1 MNSFFEKAQQFGKS
15 FMLPI
20 AVLPAGGLLLGIR
33 GALSNPNTVKAYPFL
48 DISWLQNVFT
58 IMSSAGSV
66 VFANLALLF
75 AIGISVGLAKTNKG
89 TAGLAG
95 VLAFLVMNAT
105 ISSLLTITGKMN
117 VENPAAV
124 GQGMTLGIQTLETGV
139 FGGVVVGIVTSWLHN
154 RYNKKQL
161 PQYRKHPFYFGI

>member
-20 AVLPAGGLLLGIR
+20 AVLPAGGLLLGID
-33 GALSNPNTVKAYPFL
+33 GALSNPNTVKAYLFL

-139 FGGVVVGIVTSWLHN
+139 FGVWLSVS
-154 RYNKKQL
+154 
-161 PQYRKHPFYFGI
+161 